1 MFVYIV
7 TAIHVLVSLFLIIV
21 VLLQSGKGADL
32 AGLFG
37 GAGSQTAFG
46 PRGAANA
53 LTKATI
59 VLAALF
65 MATSITLSIMATRL
79 HPTGSGSVLSGEE
92 QTTEQPAPAQQQ
104 QQQQQPQTQQPAEGN
119 APVQQPPAEKPK
131 Q

>member
-1 MFVYIV
+1 MFLYIV
-7 TAIHVLVSLFLIIV
+7 TGIHVLVSLFLIIV

-65 MATSITLSIMATRL
+65 MATSITLSIMASKAG
-79 HPTGSGSVLSGEE
+79 PAGGSVLGSEE
-92 QTTEQPAPAQQQ
+92 QTTEQPAPADQQ
-104 QQQQQPQTQQPAEGN
+104 QQQQQPQTQQPAESN
-119 APVQQPPAEKPK
+119 APAQQPPAEKPK

>member
-1 MFVYIV
+1 MFLYII
-7 TAIHVLVSLFLIIV
+7 TAVHVLVSLFLIIV

-46 PRGAANA
+46 PRGAATV

-59 VLAALF
+59 VLAVLF
-65 MATSITLSIMATRL
+65 MTTSITLSVIATRSA
-79 HPTGSGSVLSGEE
+79 PASGSVLGGEE
-92 QTTEQPAPAQQQ
+92 QTTEQPAPAEQQQ
-104 QQQQQPQTQQPAEGN
+104 QQSQPQTQQPADSN
-119 APVQQPPAEKPK
+119 APAQQPPAEKPK